1 MPFLDV
7 QKMSHLIWYIYMC
20 EEYKEVNSME
30 NNSKSNSIAC
40 IKKIGHIDEFTYRN
54 SIYCMLLSNVGGEV
68 RLSDY
73 EN

>member
-1 MPFLDV
+1 
-7 QKMSHLIWYIYMC
+7 
-20 EEYKEVNSME
+20 ME
-30 NNSKSNSIAC
+30 NNSKSNSVAC